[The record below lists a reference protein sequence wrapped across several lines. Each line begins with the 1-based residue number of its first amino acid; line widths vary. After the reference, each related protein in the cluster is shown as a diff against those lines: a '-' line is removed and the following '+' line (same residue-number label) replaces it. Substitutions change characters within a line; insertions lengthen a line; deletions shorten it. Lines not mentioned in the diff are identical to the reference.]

1 MKNQASG
8 ELGYDIAGAAV
19 EPPIELPNGV
29 IAIKIN
35 FLDAKKFQ
43 RECEDGVLYEQTAD
57 GRPSNCERVSR
68 SLGKGADSLPGLLE
82 RQAIVKSVQNVQG
95 KWHALG
101 CDTWRKFLPED
112 MVVTSDAST

>member
-1 MKNQASG
+1 M
-8 ELGYDIAGAAV
+8 GYDIAGAAV

-29 IAIKIN
+29 IAIKVN
-35 FLDAKKFQ
+35 FLDAEKFQ
-43 RECEDGVLYEQTAD
+43 REFQREMQTAD

-82 RQAIVKSVQNVQG
+82 RQAIVKSVLNVQG

-112 MVVTSDAST
+112 MVVTSDALGCVTST